1 MVLGPVAPVLC
12 SLLPKS
18 SPQVVPVLVRLCCY
32 CRLSGGGS
40 SSSSSSSGTSFV
52 VSEISS
58 LSPRP

>member
-40 SSSSSSSGTSFV
+40 SSSSRSGTSFV